1 MMHKKIRLYFE
12 QNGIKYT
19 QTCLTDMKVSTILM
33 TMGALASCA
42 WALPQAENVNAAMPI
57 AQKEGRDIMLEFTG
71 KEWCPPCIHLRTK
84 ILESAEFEQAVG
96 DKYVLVEVVFPRLPS
111 AVAAIPEEQRNAN
124 EKLLVHHRIET
135 GLPTM
140 VMLDAKG
147 FPYAVVPGARRTTA
161 EYLPLLEAATA
172 QREKRDAAFARAAS
186 LKGMERAAALAE
198 GLNAI
203 PENCRDKY
211 VDIVN
216 EINALDPQ
224 NTLGYARVLTRFDNY
239 RKQDEALKEI
249 FNHLRNNRQP
259 EALQGN
265 IDMLIK
271 YLDTPE
277 LEPELAQMAWRA
289 LGDTYVFQRRYKD
302 VYESYKK
309 AYEAAPDSRLAPRL
323 KTAVEHYERNILPAV
338 ERGEL

>member
-1 MMHKKIRLYFE
+1 MKIA
-12 QNGIKYT
+12 N
-19 QTCLTDMKVSTILM
+19 ILM
-33 TMGALASCA
+33 TLGALAGCA
-42 WALPQAENVNAAMPI
+42 WALPQAPNVDAAKPV
-57 AQKEGRDIMLEFTG
+57 AKEQGRDIMLEFTG

-84 ILESAEFEQAVG
+84 IMETAEFEKAVG

-111 AVAAIPEEQRNAN
+111 AVAAIPKEQRNAN
-124 EKLLVHHRIET
+124 EQLLVHHRIET
-135 GLPTM
+135 GLPT
-140 VMLDAKG
+140 VLLLDPEG
-147 FPYAVVPGARRTTA
+147 LPYAQIAGARRTTA
-161 EYLPLLEAATA
+161 EYLKALEEGAAVRA
-172 QREKRDAAFARAAS
+172 KRDAAFARAAG
-186 LKGMERAAALAE
+186 LQGMERAAALAE

-211 VDIVN
+211 VDVVN

-239 RKQDEALKEI
+239 RKQDAALKVI
-249 FNHLRNNRQP
+249 FDHLRNNRQP
-259 EALQGN
+259 EALPGN
-265 IDMLIK
+265 IEMLVK
-271 YLDTPE
+271 YLQTPD

-289 LGDTYVFQRRYKD
+289 LGDTYVFQRRYKV

>member
-1 MMHKKIRLYFE
+1 MP
-12 QNGIKYT
+12 
-19 QTCLTDMKVSTILM
+19 V
-33 TMGALASCA
+33 A
-42 WALPQAENVNAAMPI
+42 QA
-57 AQKEGRDIMLEFTG
+57 EGRDIMLEFTG
-71 KEWCPPCIHLRTK
+71 KEWCPPCIHLRTR
-84 ILESAEFEQAVG
+84 ILETPEFEAAVG
-96 DKYVLVEVVFPRLPS
+96 DKYVLVEVVFPRLPA

-135 GLPTM
+135 GLPT
-140 VMLDAKG
+140 VLLLDEKG
-147 FPYAVVPGARRTTA
+147 FPYAQIAGARRSTA
-161 EYLPLLEAATA
+161 DYLKELKAAA
-172 QREKRDAAFARAAS
+172 AVRAARDAAFARAAG
-186 LKGMERAAALAE
+186 LQGMERAMALAE

-216 EINALDPQ
+216 EINSLDPQ

-239 RKQDEALKEI
+239 RKQDAALKVI
-249 FNHLRNNRQP
+249 FDHLRSNRQP
-259 EALQGN
+259 EAMQGN

-271 YLDTPE
+271 YLETPE

-289 LGDTYVFQRRYKD
+289 LGDTYAFLRRYKD

-323 KTAVEHYERNILPAV
+323 KTAVEHYEKNILPAV
-338 ERGEL
+338 ERGEIQ